1 MGTGFSNVAH
11 FKKWYKKAYLGIADF
26 SMLQAFSA
34 WNLSVDAQGSRGGA
48 KQRRRL
54 LKWEF
59 YAVAA
64 EEFMTY
70 VDVDE
75 MKCIPIVEN
84 PVSSHKPSSIPI
96 DYTDRSI
103 PTCIVCSMEESVA
116 HRVLGSENRN
126 ARKYAR
132 RKNFLAICAD
142 PYCKISAHVCCPEG
156 TKLSTLPQF
165 KGMSCFDIAHSQEC
179 QSLFTRIER
188 GGKTYFRSKLIH
200 KVIGDLKQVYS
211 QSLPRRSNRGRPA
224 VTARRANPISVVE
237 GYEEEEPLTPRSG
250 RSLSPPRKRS
260 PREMTPPLK
269 SRLRGQKKVT
279 RKKVKRK
286 KFGR

>member
-1 MGTGFSNVAH
+1 
-11 FKKWYKKAYLGIADF
+11 
-26 SMLQAFSA
+26 
-34 WNLSVDAQGSRGGA
+34 
-48 KQRRRL
+48 
-54 LKWEF
+54 
-59 YAVAA
+59 
-64 EEFMTY
+64 MTY

-84 PVSSHKPSSIPI
+84 PVSSHKPLSIPTE
-96 DYTDRSI
+96 YTDRSI
-103 PTCIVCSMEESVA
+103 PTCIICSMEESVA
-116 HRVLGSENRN
+116 HRVLGNANRN

-188 GGKTYFRSKLIH
+188 EGKTYFRSVLIH

-224 VTARRANPISVVE
+224 ATTRRANPTSVVE
-237 GYEEEEPLTPRSG
+237 GYEAEPSTSRSD
-250 RSLSPPRKRS
+250 RSRSPPRKRS

-269 SRLRGQKKVT
+269 SRLRGQKKET
-279 RKKVKRK
+279 RNKAKRK